1 MSMIVSICGYDGIV
15 MAADSGASR
24 HIAMSDIRLLFAMD
38 RENIE
43 QNLSFC
49 FADNCNKIHL
59 MQNDIAVSEGG
70 QWLTSGEQGETRSA
84 RPLLDHFY
92 SAMRF
97 NAPGEA
103 AEGLLEYVR
112 EKISPGFAAGFH
124 VCGYDPAEEDEP
136 PLPRLYF
143 VNTQD
148 HIVTSLDK
156 GRTGVMQHSANEYMT
171 PFSQMVA
178 ANLHSFNLQDTI
190 DYAVFAIKASAMF
203 EKFALLNNR
212 INGHID
218 VLALTPSGAE
228 WVSRKRL
235 HAEGNQI

>member
-1 MSMIVSICGYDGIV
+1 MSMIISICGYDGII

-24 HIAMSDIRLLFAMD
+24 HIAMSDIRLLVAMD
-38 RENIE
+38 KENIQ

-59 MQNDIAVSEGG
+59 MQNNIAVSEGG
-70 QWLTSGEQGETRSA
+70 QWLIRGKQNETSSA
-84 RPLLDHFY
+84 RPYLDHFY
-92 SAMRF
+92 STMCF
-97 NAPGEA
+97 SVPGEA
-103 AEGLLEYVR
+103 AEGLLEYIQKKV
-112 EKISPGFAAGFH
+112 SSGFSAGFH
-124 VCGYDPAEEDEP
+124 VCGYDPPEGDEP
-136 PLPRLYF
+136 PQPRLYF

-148 HIVTSLDK
+148 KIVTSLEK
-156 GRTGVMQHSANEYMT
+156 GRVGIMQHSANEYMT
-171 PFSQMVA
+171 PFSQIVA
-178 ANLHSFNLQDTI
+178 VNLHSFNLQDTI
-190 DYAVFAIKASAMF
+190 DYAVFAIKASAMY

-228 WVSRKRL
+228 WVSRKKL